1 MSWAALSSDTV
12 SVAESPLETRRFG
25 LDVARVNVGLQA
37 DIEVERLAGI
47 LEELSTDLA
56 IVRYPASKVTWAHT
70 LANRLDGVVFHA
82 DTLIYWHLA
91 LSGRPI
97 PDPVQ
102 GATSDLDPESVASS
116 VGRIFA
122 DYSNHYS
129 ANPRLN
135 DRLALDGYQE
145 WAANSASAGNA
156 ITLVSEGET
165 IAVATVEAGDG
176 YLEILLAGVEP
187 NRQGR
192 GESCDCYRRLNVAP
206 RDSVSTRSTSPPKRG
221 ISGCRERGLVTGSGR
236 RRRSRRSITSGSR
249 CRSGRSGVVANDEG
263 RTAHTAKVEPP

>member
-192 GESCDCYRRLNVAP
+192 GEYVRLLQAVERRAAGLGVDEVYIATQAGNIRVQRAWARYGFRP
-206 RDSVSTRSTSPPKRG
+206 AAAFETVHHL
-221 ISGCRERGLVTGSGR
+221 RE
-236 RRRSRRSITSGSR
+236 
-249 CRSGRSGVVANDEG
+249 
-263 RTAHTAKVEPP
+263 